1 MNMRTQSGR
10 PSPVLAINTA
20 LRVFGIL
27 WLVPAMVVIAS
38 TASAEPMFL
47 AKQYTRCTACHY
59 SPTGGGLLTPYGR
72 LLSHRELSTTGAT
85 AAAPAAGAE
94 DDPHGE
100 QAFLFGALGDAL
112 GPVHLGLELR
122 PSHLRVGFPGGH
134 DDMNL
139 LMNMDL
145 IGAVQKNG
153 WTAYATAGREPSN
166 SAVRDGR
173 TLTDPAF
180 ISYEH
185 WVSYQRDDGFGVRV
199 GRFIP
204 AYGVRFSDHTAFTRI
219 YLDFDRNDQVYG
231 VEVSDTM
238 GPSLVQVTVS
248 PGKAEAILH
257 DRGHRGF
264 SLSGR
269 WQLDVTPRA
278 AFVGSA
284 MYRDST
290 DLDPKSGAIGGAFG
304 FAPTSRV
311 SVWTEVDANLQT
323 QERGGHSWVA
333 VNETSFEAYRG
344 LWLKFSPQLRTSGG
358 VPGFSELRRLL
369 FEADL
374 LPRTHWN
381 VGVSYYHDHNHTFE
395 INTSTLLAQLHLYL

>member
-1 MNMRTQSGR
+1 M
-10 PSPVLAINTA
+10 AA
-20 LRVFGIL
+20 
-27 WLVPAMVVIAS
+27 IAS

-85 AAAPAAGAE
+85 ATAPVAGAE

-134 DDMNL
+134 QDMNL

-199 GRFIP
+199 GRFLP

-231 VEVSDTM
+231 VEISDTM
-238 GPSLVQVTVS
+238 GPSLVQVTLS

-264 SLSGR
+264 SLAGR

-290 DLDPKSGAIGGAFG
+290 DLDPKSGAVGGAFG

-358 VPGFSELRRLL
+358 APGFSELRRML

-395 INTSTLLAQLHLYL
+395 VNTSTLLAQLHMYL